1 MKLERFEIFADQS
14 DISEVLRGAK
24 RGNVVLKRGH
34 WSLSPAD
41 VVVLHLDEI
50 SLFYG
55 VQLICICNERES
67 FVFAQNE
74 MRPIPSPR
82 FRKRMNVSVANISE
96 IGQVSNMFVT
106 IAGEERFRYLQYLQK
121 K

>member
-67 FVFAQNE
+67 FVLHR
-74 MRPIPSPR
+74 MKCVPSP
-82 FRKRMNVSVANISE
+82 
-96 IGQVSNMFVT
+96 
-106 IAGEERFRYLQYLQK
+106 LQDLGK
-121 K
+121 E